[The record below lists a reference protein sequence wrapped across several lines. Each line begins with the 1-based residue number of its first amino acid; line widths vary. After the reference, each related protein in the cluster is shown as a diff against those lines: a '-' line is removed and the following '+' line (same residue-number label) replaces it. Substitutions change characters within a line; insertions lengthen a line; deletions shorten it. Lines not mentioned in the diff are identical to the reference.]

1 MKVKTSAPCALLAL
15 GLCSGL
21 LINTTYAQM
30 GTGWTQYS
38 PTKMISIDGSDG
50 LHTLSWASY
59 VSVDSPVSAD
69 YKYDSSTDTE
79 TFRIVDTRSNR
90 SEVRLVNEYS
100 TGRRQFQG
108 YVTFSSPLNDECLM
122 QIFGSSSGATLCMTR
137 GYSASGGSIT
147 VTGTGGSSWGSH
159 TIVTGCYGV
168 EKRINVIHS
177 QDNYVQ
183 WYVNG
188 SLKCQQEDTETGI
201 TNYHKYGCYGSLT
214 TGTVTVKWRAARFYQ
229 DGYPDKVSLYQN
241 TTYAGWKAQFVCG
254 SYTAAD
260 IAAAGGIN
268 DDASS
273 IKVPAGYKVTLY
285 TGDNFTGTAI
295 VKTADD
301 SSLIDD
307 GINDQVS
314 SLQVT
319 T

>member
-201 TNYHKYGCYGSLT
+201 TNYHKYGCYGT
-214 TGTVTVKWRAARFYQ
+214 TSGNVPAVVKWRAARSYK
-229 DGYPDKVSLYQN
+229 DGFPPNADVTAASSMMTLAQGSSATNRIDVAGLSGNVTLSLSN
-241 TTYAGWKAQFVCG
+241 VPPGATATLNPTTISGGGGSSTLTIATSPGIPTG
-254 SYTAAD
+254 SYPLTIRAAD
-260 IAAAGGIN
+260 
-268 DDASS
+268 S
-273 IKVPAGYKVTLY
+273 
-285 TGDNFTGTAI
+285 
-295 VKTADD
+295 
-301 SSLIDD
+301 
-307 GINDQVS
+307 
-314 SLQVT
+314 
-319 T
+319 